1 MTSSCVA
8 RRPRR
13 VRPRRVRPCWVRRC
27 WVRPCSVRT
36 CVLLTGLLGLA
47 VTTAT
52 GWAATA
58 HTANDVQALVE
69 RAAAH
74 IKSVGQKQAFA
85 DITRPDGGFTDGDLY
100 VFCNSADGT
109 VLANGGNPKLIGKSL
124 AAVTDS
130 EGRKPVFD
138 GIRLALT
145 QGQAWLEYL
154 WPNPPAGRVQH
165 KMTFVLRIDDRTVC
179 GSGYYKL
186 DPP

>member
-1 MTSSCVA
+1 MTNACAARLSRGVPTRALRAGILGVA
-8 RRPRR
+8 
-13 VRPRRVRPCWVRRC
+13 
-27 WVRPCSVRT
+27 
-36 CVLLTGLLGLA
+36 LA
-47 VTTAT
+47 AAI
-52 GWAATA
+52 GWPATA
-58 HTANDVQALVE
+58 HTADDVQALVQ

-74 IKSVGQKQAFA
+74 IKSVGQERAFA
-85 DITRPDGGFTDGDLY
+85 DITRPDGGFVDGDLY